1 MFTSNENNNRK
12 TNRFEN
18 LKLNKLNNNN
28 NNADLNEES
37 NFE

>member
-1 MFTSNENNNRK
+1 MFASNENNNRK
-12 TNRFEN
+12 TNRFDN
-18 LKLNKLNNNN
+18 SKLNKLNN